1 MSLPVRSTLRLVR
14 TLSALLAVLAFL
26 LHTAAL
32 AHPVPGN
39 GDHHG
44 ASAVVDVAL
53 GAEGHAGGSEC
64 LVAFADSA
72 CCEAACSAT
81 LLPLSHQVAGIF
93 AGHPAGAE
101 VLQSGA
107 GIVPEGIRRPPRS
120 QA

>member
-1 MSLPVRSTLRLVR
+1 MSLPVHSTLRLVR
-14 TLSALLAVLAFL
+14 NLSALLAVLAFL

-32 AHPVPGN
+32 AHPVPDG
-39 GDHHG
+39 GHHG

-53 GAEGHAGGSEC
+53 GAEAHAGGSGC
-64 LVAFADSA
+64 LVAFGDSL

-81 LLPLSHQVAGIF
+81 LLPLSHQVAGICT
-93 AGHPAGAE
+93 GHPAGAE